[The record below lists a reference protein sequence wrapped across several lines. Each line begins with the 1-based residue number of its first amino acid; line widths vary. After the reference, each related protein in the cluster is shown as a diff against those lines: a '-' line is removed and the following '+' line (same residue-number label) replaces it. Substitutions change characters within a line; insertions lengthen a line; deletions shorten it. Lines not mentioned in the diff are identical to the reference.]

1 MGQSHEARELDTLQ
15 FHELTAAD
23 VMERVVQRAH
33 QRTKGDVLG
42 SMMIERFGGVP
53 IVDDGHRL
61 VGLVTE
67 FDLLAALD
75 RGKRLDGLA
84 AHDVMT
90 CEPMRVTPQ
99 TDVRTVMHVLQTN
112 HFIRVPV
119 VDREGR
125 LVGLVARRDVL
136 RGYLSSK
143 AG

>member
-23 VMERVVQRAH
+23 VMERVIQSAH
-33 QRTKGDVLG
+33 QRTKGDVLA
-42 SMMIERFGGVP
+42 SMMIEGFGGVP
-53 IVDDGHRL
+53 IVDDAHRL

-75 RGKRLDGLA
+75 SGTRLDDLA

-90 CEPMRVTPQ
+90 CEPLRVTPH

-119 VDREGR
+119 VDGEGT
-125 LVGLVARRDVL
+125 LVGIVARRDVL

>member
-23 VMERVVQRAH
+23 VMERVVQSAH
-33 QRTKGDVLG
+33 QRTKGDVLA
-42 SMMIERFGGVP
+42 SMMIEGFGGVP

-75 RGKRLDGLA
+75 SGRRLDDLA

-90 CEPMRVTPQ
+90 CEPLSVTPHA
-99 TDVRTVMHVLQTN
+99 DVRTVMHVLQTN

-119 VDREGR
+119 VDGEGR
-125 LVGLVARRDVL
+125 LVGIVARRDVL

>member
-23 VMERVVQRAH
+23 VMGRVIQSAH
-33 QRTKGDVLG
+33 QRTKGDVLA
-42 SMMIERFGGVP
+42 SMMIEGFGGVP

-75 RGKRLDGLA
+75 SGKRLDDLA

-90 CEPMRVTPQ
+90 YEPMRVTPH

-119 VDREGR
+119 ICFD
-125 LVGLVARRDVL
+125 A
-136 RGYLSSK
+136 
-143 AG
+143 